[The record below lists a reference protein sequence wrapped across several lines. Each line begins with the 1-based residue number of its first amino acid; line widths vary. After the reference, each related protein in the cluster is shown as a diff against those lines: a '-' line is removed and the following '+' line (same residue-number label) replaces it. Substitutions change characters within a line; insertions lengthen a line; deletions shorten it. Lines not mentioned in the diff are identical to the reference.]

1 MENTGIAMDYRSET
15 SVCFVR
21 DNNRSGSRET
31 QTDLRNERLALAQ
44 PPTAKQDG
52 DAVPGLLSPTT
63 RSDVLSTQ
71 SPAIPPP
78 GGRGFLGYC
87 PDPIHLPSSEKLL
100 TTPGLPHPSRR
111 DPCPGV
117 ASIHLA
123 RHPSASI
130 PGCKGNIYKSHFQ
143 TGYTFVQRSRWV
155 GVVACHLRYLYG
167 EEVGAGMLRDGAE
180 GLQEEDFQGCSDLI
194 RLRLPCPQSLP

>member
-1 MENTGIAMDYRSET
+1 M
-15 SVCFVR
+15 
-21 DNNRSGSRET
+21 
-31 QTDLRNERLALAQ
+31 RNEQLALAQ
-44 PPTAKQDG
+44 PPTAKQDR
-52 DAVPGLLSPTT
+52 DAFPGLLSPTK

-78 GGRGFLGYC
+78 SGRGFLGYC
-87 PDPIHLPSSEKLL
+87 PDLIQLPSSEKPL
-100 TTPGLPHPSRR
+100 TTPGPPHPSRR

-123 RHPSASI
+123 QHPSASI

-167 EEVGAGMLRDGAE
+167 EEVGVGMLRDGVE
-180 GLQEEDFQGCSDLI
+180 GLEEETFHGCSA
-194 RLRLPCPQSLP
+194 LRLPCPQSLS